1 MSCPEA
7 RSTLKYMRGELSDRH
22 AQRSAEHLHQCS
34 ECRETMKFGASA
46 WMSARREADESSEAS
61 GAHES
66 LRPAPRAFGFRNMFI
81 GRPVGAESRP
91 RSRWMLMLLV
101 GAAALF
107 FMTWKS
113 EPASAS
119 ALATPELPPEERAL
133 QDGMAWLESP
143 RGQLTG
149 RPRVV
154 SALIPGGVERFRVLI
169 VDAEGAVLLN
179 EQHRAGEGGV
189 LAADEGAHQRVLVP
203 FPASTVL
210 PLPENAAF
218 GLSVILP
225 GGRVAAS
232 ARFSLVPAEVR

>member
-7 RSTLKYMRGELSDRH
+7 RATLKYLRGELSDRH
-22 AQRSAEHLHQCS
+22 AQRSAEHLHQCA

-46 WMSARREADESSEAS
+46 WMSARREADELSDAT

-66 LRPAPRAFGFRNMFI
+66 LRPAPRAFGFRNIFI
-81 GRPVGAESRP
+81 GRPVAAESRP

-113 EPASAS
+113 EPTAGGA
-119 ALATPELPPEERAL
+119 ALAPEASPAERAL

-143 RGQLTG
+143 RGPLSG

-154 SALIPGGVERFRVLI
+154 SALIPGGVERFRLLI
-169 VDAEGAVLLN
+169 VDADGAVLLN
-179 EQHRAGEGGV
+179 EEHRAGEGGV

-203 FPASTVL
+203 FPSSTTL

-232 ARFSLVPAEVR
+232 TRFSLVPAEMR